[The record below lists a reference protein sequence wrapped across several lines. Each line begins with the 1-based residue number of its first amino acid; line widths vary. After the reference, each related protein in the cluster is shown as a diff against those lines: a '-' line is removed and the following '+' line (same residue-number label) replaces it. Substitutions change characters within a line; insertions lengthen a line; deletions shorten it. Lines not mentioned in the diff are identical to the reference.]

1 MNEARGKKRQAD
13 YTGII
18 EFKSGQF
25 VQIDNV
31 EVQPQPFGAYVGIGE
46 KISEINE
53 VLIEFGREPIRSPQ
67 DLKAMTVLV
76 VDPGQYTLDWLVMTS
91 SGPISAP

>member
-1 MNEARGKKRQAD
+1 MNQIFLVQAQLNYMNEARRKKLQAD

-25 VQIDNV
+25 VQIDHV

-46 KISEINE
+46 KIAEINQ
-53 VLIEFGREPIRSPQ
+53 VLIEP
-67 DLKAMTVLV
+67 KN
-76 VDPGQYTLDWLVMTS
+76 S
-91 SGPISAP
+91 SYPAASI